1 MGDYL
6 KLVAD
11 RSQGKVGA
19 IQPRVPSLFEPPA
32 ASMSARFTP
41 FQSLSNRVV
50 QEHADTEYSEP
61 TRASTWEAQP
71 HIPSGNL
78 HNRRE
83 PSPVSEIA
91 DRPAK
96 RETIK
101 PNNESLRP
109 ESERPTAQALK
120 TSAER
125 EIERVVSR
133 VEPTPLQPK
142 PKTISRAED
151 GATEQTDESLLKPRP
166 RRTAQEEKRGDEGDR
181 FNVSS
186 RRLDAT
192 IQPRAELAN
201 RPMPQPIA
209 PVHENLPFWFFSAIC
224 MAATVA
230 THCNS
235 RLYRFGANAVQT
247 AVCLLAPKC
256 PTLHRNYHLPN
267 TTRGGCANAWYN
279 ASTCSPVVSPSC
291 SQTR

>member
-11 RSQGKVGA
+11 RSQGKAGA

-32 ASMSARFTP
+32 ASMAARFTP

-101 PNNESLRP
+101 PGSDSLP
-109 ESERPTAQALK
+109 AEIQRPTVQPLK

-125 EIERVVSR
+125 EIERVVPR

-151 GATEQTDESLLKPRP
+151 GATEQTDVPPLKTRQ
-166 RRTAQEEKRGDEGDR
+166 RRTAQEEKRGDE
-181 FNVSS
+181 
-186 RRLDAT
+186 
-192 IQPRAELAN
+192 
-201 RPMPQPIA
+201 
-209 PVHENLPFWFFSAIC
+209 
-224 MAATVA
+224 
-230 THCNS
+230 
-235 RLYRFGANAVQT
+235 
-247 AVCLLAPKC
+247 
-256 PTLHRNYHLPN
+256 
-267 TTRGGCANAWYN
+267 
-279 ASTCSPVVSPSC
+279 
-291 SQTR
+291 